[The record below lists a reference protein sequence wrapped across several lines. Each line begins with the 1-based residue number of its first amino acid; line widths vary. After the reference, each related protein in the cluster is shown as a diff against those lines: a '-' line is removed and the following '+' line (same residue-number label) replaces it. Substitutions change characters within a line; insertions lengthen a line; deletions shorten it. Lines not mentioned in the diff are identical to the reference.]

1 MKKRVPQ
8 FESEDQERDFWAR
21 TDSTQYVDW
30 ARGSRAVLPALKP
43 SLTTIS
49 LRLPD
54 LLLAELK
61 LLANKRDVPYQS
73 LLKVFLAERIRE
85 ELHASSPR
93 NGRSDAALQRP
104 ASADRVRDSAPRRA
118 RSSKRTVRAD
128 RR

>member
-1 MKKRVPQ
+1 MKKRVPK
-8 FESEDQERDFWAR
+8 FESEDRERDFWAR

-30 ARGSRAVLPALKP
+30 TRGSRAVLPALKP

-85 ELHASSPR
+85 ELHAASPR
-93 NGRSDAALQRP
+93 NGRSDTALQRP
-104 ASADRVRDSAPRRA
+104 ASADRVRDSARA
-118 RSSKRTVRAD
+118 RPRA
-128 RR
+128 RRR

>member
-1 MKKRVPQ
+1 MKKPVPH
-8 FESEDQERDFWAR
+8 FTSENQERKFWAR
-21 TDSTQYVDW
+21 TDSTKHVDW
-30 ARGSRAVLPALKP
+30 AKAKRAVLPELKP

-73 LLKVFLAERIRE
+73 LLKVFLAERIQQ
-85 ELHASSPR
+85 ELLSS
-93 NGRSDAALQRP
+93 AAR
-104 ASADRVRDSAPRRA
+104 PRRSNPA
-118 RSSKRTVRAD
+118 PQRSSRTVP

>member
-8 FESEDQERDFWAR
+8 FTSEDQERKFWAR
-21 TDSTQYVDW
+21 ADSARYVDW
-30 ARGSRAVLPALKP
+30 AKARRAVLPELKP

-73 LLKVFLAERIRE
+73 LLKVFLAERIRQE
-85 ELHASSPR
+85 FKPSRARPR
-93 NGRSDAALQRP
+93 RSDSALQRP
-104 ASADRVRDSAPRRA
+104 THSTPRR
-118 RSSKRTVRAD
+118 
-128 RR
+128 